1 MEINLEMEDKEL
13 RAKDVLLL
21 LERHESEC
29 NLRYEAINQKL
40 VQQHE
45 TLEKLDSR
53 MWVIGILVV
62 AAPFGMLI
70 VERML

>member
-1 MEINLEMEDKEL
+1 LEINLEMEDKEL
-13 RAKDVLLL
+13 QAKDVLLL

>member
-13 RAKDVLLL
+13 QAKDVLLL